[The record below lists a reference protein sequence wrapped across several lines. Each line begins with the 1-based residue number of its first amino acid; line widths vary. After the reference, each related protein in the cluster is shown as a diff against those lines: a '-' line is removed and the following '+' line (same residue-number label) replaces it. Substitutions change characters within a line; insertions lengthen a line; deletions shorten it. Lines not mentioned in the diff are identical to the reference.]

1 MSLSA
6 ITSWLTFEPVE
17 RPNDMISPGSQ
28 DNHTMSL
35 ERVREAITR
44 NERDMYERERRAAKK
59 EKEVAEME
67 RH

>member
-1 MSLSA
+1 
-6 ITSWLTFEPVE
+6 
-17 RPNDMISPGSQ
+17 
-28 DNHTMSL
+28 MSL